1 MWEPPRRTDRT
12 RRFWILATILM
23 FGAVLGTVSYMVV
36 GAVFGGAG
44 PAGDTNTAE
53 NSLQDSTQTA
63 RAATETPVPAGAQY
77 LAEARTAFASWD
89 GSAIVLVQQ
98 GEQVQQNSLLIGDTR
113 WQSDTRDAVGAFQQ
127 AVQQLRQLPATPP
140 GYEDVGGAIAEL
152 IRVSDTLVSD
162 VNALLGGD
170 FSVAFRLEGDLERGM
185 AAHAAVQ
192 QALQSAPPG

>member
-1 MWEPPRRTDRT
+1 MS
-12 RRFWILATILM
+12 
-23 FGAVLGTVSYMVV
+23 GAVLGAVSYMVV

-44 PAGDTNTAE
+44 LAGDTNTTE

-63 RAATETPVPAGAQY
+63 GTVAVETAVPVGAQY
-77 LAEARTAFASWD
+77 LAEARTAFAAWE

-98 GEQVQQNSLLIGDTR
+98 GEQVQQNSLLIGDAT

-127 AVQQLRQLPATPP
+127 AVQQLRQLPATPS
-140 GYEDVGGAIAEL
+140 GYENVGTAIAEL

-170 FSVAFRLEGDLERGM
+170 FSVGFRLEGDLERGM
-185 AAHAAVQ
+185 AAHGAVQ